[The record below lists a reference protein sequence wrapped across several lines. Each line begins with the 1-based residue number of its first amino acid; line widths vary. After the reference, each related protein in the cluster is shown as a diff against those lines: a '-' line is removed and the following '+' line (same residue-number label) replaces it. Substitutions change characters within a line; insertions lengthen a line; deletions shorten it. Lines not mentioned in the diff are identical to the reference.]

1 MYITWPICT
10 VVDVVIGAPF
20 AEDGK
25 GVIYVYNGYT
35 HGFMETQKILGS
47 DLDLRLRSTFGGA
60 LSQNAMDV
68 NGDSYMGMV
77 IYLFFSC
84 FCSWHEKMK
93 GAVIHQSICI
103 FMLWFSDYNQPFL
116 VHLSRSGVSNLSHCR
131 TFVRQTGRKVRQTIF
146 KYDPYFW
153 QFEEKITEVSQNLRC
168 REIKTPVPSS
178 PNGPLLINTPSYQN
192 TIL

>member
-1 MYITWPICT
+1 MVIFQYIVLHSQMYITWPICT

-77 IYLFFSC
+77 IYLFFCC
-84 FCSWHEKMK
+84 FCSWHEKVK
-93 GAVIHQSICI
+93 GAVIQS
-103 FMLWFSDYNQPFL
+103 
-116 VHLSRSGVSNLSHCR
+116 VHLNNNCYVM
-131 TFVRQTGRKVRQTIF
+131 I
-146 KYDPYFW
+146 FW
-153 QFEEKITEVSQNLRC
+153 Q
-168 REIKTPVPSS
+168 
-178 PNGPLLINTPSYQN
+178 
-192 TIL
+192 